1 LNPIVGTAYSLFI
14 VGTTSAFGTILNYRK
29 GLVDVRKAISF
40 AIPSFIAVFLTRK
53 FLVPALPEILY
64 QNDSISIERDIFI
77 MVLFGTV
84 MLMAAMAMLRK
95 KSTPSEVT
103 EKPNTVFTIIKI
115 FGIGVLI
122 GLIGAGGG
130 FLIIPAL
137 YYVARLP
144 MRIAIGTSLMIIAL
158 NSLIGFTGDIGNFP
172 MDWWFLMK
180 FSSLSIAGIFIGI
193 YIGRF
198 FNENML
204 RRIFGIFVLIMAIAI
219 LSCEIFG
226 T

>member
-1 LNPIVGTAYSLFI
+1 
-14 VGTTSAFGTILNYRK
+14 
-29 GLVDVRKAISF
+29 VRKAISF

-158 NSLIGFTGDIGNFP
+158 NSLIGFT
-172 MDWWFLMK
+172 
-180 FSSLSIAGIFIGI
+180 
-193 YIGRF
+193 
-198 FNENML
+198 
-204 RRIFGIFVLIMAIAI
+204 
-219 LSCEIFG
+219 
-226 T
+226 

>member
-1 LNPIVGTAYSLFI
+1 ELVIYTCAVLIGVILGLTGGGGSILTVPVLVYIVGLNPIVGTAYSLFI
-14 VGTTSAFGTILNYRK
+14 VGSTSTFGTILNYRK

-103 EKPNTVFTIIKI
+103 EKPN
-115 FGIGVLI
+115 
-122 GLIGAGGG
+122 
-130 FLIIPAL
+130 
-137 YYVARLP
+137 
-144 MRIAIGTSLMIIAL
+144 
-158 NSLIGFTGDIGNFP
+158 
-172 MDWWFLMK
+172 
-180 FSSLSIAGIFIGI
+180 
-193 YIGRF
+193 
-198 FNENML
+198 
-204 RRIFGIFVLIMAIAI
+204 
-219 LSCEIFG
+219 
-226 T
+226 